1 LGLLVI
7 PGAGVVI
14 FISIFLEILDLDD
27 DLSDYFDNFFA
38 LVYLL
43 TAVVS
48 SKEGLYGRDAVEKA
62 WVLVNEKFYE
72 INILCAAYFVLREIL
87 SAVYK
92 TGILLP
98 RKEEVV
104 AHVIREDTAAEIFR
118 FSLVAAL
125 LKVILQ
131 TFLCPVILTF
141 YSSVNAGRPKVI
153 KQDHT
158 DAT

>member
-1 LGLLVI
+1 M
-7 PGAGVVI
+7 VI
-14 FISIFLEILDLDD
+14 FISIFLEVLDLDD
-27 DLSDYFDNFFA
+27 DLSEYFDYFFS

-62 WVLVNEKFYE
+62 WVLVTEKFYE
-72 INILCAAYFVLREIL
+72 ISVLCAASFVLRETL
-87 SAVYK
+87 GAVYR

-98 RKEEVV
+98 PKEEVA

-125 LKVILQ
+125 LTVILQ
-131 TFLCPVILTF
+131 TFLCSVILTF

-153 KQDHT
+153 KQDLT